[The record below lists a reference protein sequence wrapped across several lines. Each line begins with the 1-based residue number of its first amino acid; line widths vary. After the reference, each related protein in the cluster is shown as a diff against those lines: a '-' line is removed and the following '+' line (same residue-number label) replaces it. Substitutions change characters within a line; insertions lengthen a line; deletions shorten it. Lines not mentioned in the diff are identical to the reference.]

1 MDSTR
6 DDVHTPS
13 KRHKGYN
20 GFPTPTDGH
29 EQQPPQSSPSPSPG
43 QAQAQYS
50 AQQAYASPQ
59 QAYGAPQQFTS
70 PQQPYASPH
79 QPFNTPVTAS
89 HAVGP
94 VSGNNG
100 IGGSPL
106 TTAMAPPSAPS
117 VALELTHGGSQPVSA
132 ASTPVRA
139 HFADASQ
146 STPVRAHQPHS
157 PSPASAAAHASAVT
171 VVQASPLT
179 VAPSP
184 SPSPATGT
192 PGAVAASPG
201 GVGASL
207 GGVGP
212 SPGGVAASPGV
223 AGSMHDPP
231 CAACKSLRRK
241 CTRECIFL
249 PYFPRDDPEKFARVH
264 KVFGAS
270 NVSKMLQELPLHQ
283 REDAVASLDSTSPR
297 LPAVPFVFDQ
307 KGNVDEKQIGK
318 LADYAAGNPDRIPK
332 IVAKLEERAIRE
344 LRAERFN
351 SLPAVARSY
360 SKLLSSCQSSLALL
374 AWSVLSVVQKLL
386 QSKRVDVRV
395 LGCDLLAD
403 FVDCQSD
410 AAYAAPIQKLCPTL
424 VAMAHEAGSQ
434 EDSRAARSSALRA
447 IAAVILFVSYFS
459 QPCDCLD
466 QLLAAVLDNYKPHA
480 AGAGDEGAAA
490 AEKVRERTHEALKKL
505 TLQQQQQQ
513 QGGGGKEKEE
523 LHQERKLVT
532 PLPSKQ
538 ELQHPEVAALVAVW
552 ALAHMFAAA
561 VPLSSQ
567 QVLAH
572 LLLYLSNGSHWADFE
587 APQNH
592 WVAPLIQELQHPEV
606 AALVAVWALAHMFAA
621 AVSLSSQQVLAHLLL
636 YLSNGSHWAAP
647 ASQGDAAAAAAAAA
661 GAGAEA
667 GAAGRGGVAG
677 QLLEDICL
685 ALRFLATRSPSPT
698 KEERRLLLA
707 LLAAVIRHADSSPAL
722 RSPRMRH
729 DALAVAGGLQMAHL
743 LLADGG
749 KETGGQ
755 GAGGGPGIGE
765 EKREISAGGAG
776 GAVSMRGGPEA
787 ASEVQAVGDLLRI
800 LKRSIVE
807 EKQGGGM
814 DDNII
819 GEGQVGGG
827 VSFRRRQGEQPAL
840 QEQALKLL
848 VLVTSLHAGS
858 PKDRA
863 ALLLDDTAVFLE
875 SLPSDPWGSWATL
888 VAAEAAAAVVVLPVA
903 VAVERNEGEEGGE
916 GDEGEEGNRKGS
928 GTLGSFPDAALLS
941 ILRAFLHPHSET
953 RDAAHHLLQ
962 LLLRGPAAF
971 PPNDRDCYGLVI
983 AASAVTTSASAAHPL
998 ASIEDIKRPPLSPSP
1013 SQLPLLLSALWL
1025 QAAMPS
1031 TAPKSLCALSST
1043 FHALLPCLSAPPPPP
1058 SSPASPSSQSLS
1070 SSLLQSFQLALSLR
1084 RKALSLPSVAAQG
1097 ADGRGGGGAGAE
1109 VEEEGGGGGGEA
1121 EWTIGPVDR
1130 RSVFTVATAMLAGLA
1145 GSLGMEEV
1153 AAFVLSE
1160 EASSAALANPFHVIN
1175 PDGTLSERRPPTSQ
1189 SAFGSPADSERAAAE
1204 LAGASSKE
1212 EEVQVQLGE
1221 KIAAAVV
1228 AAFPGHSV
1236 EPALLLAPFHPSDSL
1251 ALTPAADML
1260 AAVAADSAAPILPS
1274 FEDLPAAIPDEE
1286 LFRAS
1291 SVPDLARP
1299 GQGSNDGSNR
1309 GSDNAGA
1316 ALADDK
1322 AGASDGK
1329 KTSGK
1334 KRRADPANEG
1344 DPRVGADICT
1354 VATAVS
1360 TAGGAASAGE
1370 GKKKR
1375 ARKARGEGSEA
1386 GAHKEEGGEKGKL
1399 TDERDEAE
1407 EDGGEQGE
1415 AEQQGEMSSAAAED
1429 KLVAGAEDAELG
1441 EDAEE
1446 EEAEEGEVPQDD
1458 NDAHGFVEADAELSP
1473 RELLP
1478 QLDAEAASQRRI
1490 KAHKLVAEAAA
1501 AAARSA
1507 TQGKER
1513 GSGSGG
1519 GTAAAAAAAEW
1530 FQAQVVANC
1539 GRSMSSV
1546 ERERVIP
1553 ASSIAIYNIHSPS
1566 SPQQPAPS
1574 TTTQAPGAQPGGRG
1588 PGGGQAGGRGA
1599 GGRGAGRGG
1608 KAGSESAAAHVG
1620 PSLVDHLKRS
1630 LGATWRSLLLPPG
1643 DKQETDKDQKKGQGR
1658 KPKGQNQQQGQ
1669 QGQQGG
1675 KEEEGDA
1682 EWEAGSPV
1690 VLIVSA
1696 SAVRCVDLL
1705 RACKGVGRGCRVAK
1719 LFAKHLKVEEQV
1731 EMLKGPVHIAAG
1743 TPNRL
1748 LKLLSSGA
1756 LRLACLRVV
1765 VLDMLPSPKAFTLLS
1780 MPDVRVEFWELYLK
1794 HLHESVLSESAV
1806 LALHGWTGDTSPPKA
1821 GGGKKL
1827 PGEQMKG
1834 KKRAAAGARRE
1845 EGEEEGE
1852 GGGGGGAEDA
1862 GDTSGGEEGL
1872 QKKQKKR
1879 KASKATAGAEMSG
1892 AVEEGAGGA
1901 ARGPAGDERKGK
1913 GRREGGRGRR
1923 GGGGGRGGGRRGGV
1937 GGGGLV
1943 RGFGGR
1949 GSGARGGGGRG
1960 GRGRG
1965 GGGRGGRGRGGGG
1978 KRSGD

>member
-20 GFPTPTDGH
+20 GFPSPTEGH

-50 AQQAYASPQ
+50 VQQAYASPQ
-59 QAYGAPQQFTS
+59 QTYGAPQQYTS

-106 TTAMAPPSAPS
+106 TTAMAPPNAPS

-139 HFADASQ
+139 HFVDASQ

-201 GVGASL
+201 GVGASP
-207 GGVGP
+207 GGVAP

-270 NVSKMLQELPLHQ
+270 NVSKMLQVSPTGCPHPLPWSHGLSRPTFILPLT
-283 REDAVASLDSTSPR
+283 LPY
-297 LPAVPFVFDQ
+297 PAV
-307 KGNVDEKQIGK
+307 GGSIGK

-344 LRAERFN
+344 LRAER
-351 SLPAVARSY
+351 
-360 SKLLSSCQSSLALL
+360 ALL

-395 LGCDLLAD
+395 LGSDLLAD

-410 AAYAAPIQKLCPTL
+410 AAYAASIQKLCPTL

-447 IAAVILFVSYFS
+447 IAAVVSRLCTTTRMSCIVFFLRFTSCHAPHIMCLLLHVVCNLSCPMPCLASLPVTLLPVPLPSTPPPPSHIMQILFVSYFS

-466 QLLAAVLDNYKPHA
+466 QVTSHHPPSCPFALPLFVYAPLSLSVPLVPSSQSCALTKYPSANFPPSPSPSLPPLRFCPPVTVSLHLLAAVLDNYKPHAAAGAGLVALLAAVLDNYKPHA

-490 AEKVRERTHEALKKL
+490 ADKVRERTHEALKKL
-505 TLQQQQQQ
+505 ALQQQQQ
-513 QGGGGKEKEE
+513 QGGGGKEKEG

-532 PLPSKQ
+532 PLPSK
-538 ELQHPEVAALVAVW
+538 
-552 ALAHMFAAA
+552 
-561 VPLSSQ
+561 
-567 QVLAH
+567 
-572 LLLYLSNGSHWADFE
+572 
-587 APQNH
+587 
-592 WVAPLIQELQHPEV
+592 QELQHPEV

-647 ASQGDAAAAAAAAA
+647 ASQGDAAAA
-661 GAGAEA
+661 GAA

-707 LLAAVIRHADSSPAL
+707 LLAAVIRDADSSPAL

-729 DALAVAGGLQMAHL
+729 DALAVAGGLQLAHL

-749 KETGGQ
+749 KWAEGGKETGGE

-765 EKREISAGGAG
+765 EKREIGAGGAG

-848 VLVTSLHAGS
+848 KETGRAACSAGTGAEAAGDIVACECFLVNPYVQPPLSPLNQSFSNPCTPRHSHHSLSLPFTPLHSSASLFPPVTSPGGQSQRLRSSSAVRHSSAGS
-858 PKDRA
+858 PRDRA

-903 VAVERNEGEEGGE
+903 VAVERNEGEEGDE
-916 GDEGEEGNRKGS
+916 GDEGEEGKRKGC

-971 PPNDRDCYGLVI
+971 SANDRDCYGLVI
-983 AASAVTTSASAAHPL
+983 AASAVSTTTPPASAPAAHPL
-998 ASIEDIKRPPLSPSP
+998 APIEDIKRPPLSPSP

-1043 FHALLPCLSAPPPPP
+1043 FHALLPCLSTKPP
-1058 SSPASPSSQSLS
+1058 SSSSASPSSQSLS

-1097 ADGRGGGGAGAE
+1097 AAGRGAGGAGAE
-1109 VEEEGGGGGGEA
+1109 VEEEGGGGGGGEA
-1121 EWTIGPVDR
+1121 EWVIGPVDR

-1160 EASSAALANPFHVIN
+1160 EASSAALSNPFHVIN
-1175 PDGTLSERRPPTSQ
+1175 PDSTLSERRPPTSQ

-1204 LAGASSKE
+1204 LAGASSRE

-1228 AAFPGHSV
+1228 ASFPGHSV
-1236 EPALLLAPFHPSDSL
+1236 EPASLLSPATETAHLSSL
-1251 ALTPAADML
+1251 RL
-1260 AAVAADSAAPILPS
+1260 
-1274 FEDLPAAIPDEE
+1274 
-1286 LFRAS
+1286 RAS
-1291 SVPDLARP
+1291 NMAV
-1299 GQGSNDGSNR
+1299 DGE
-1309 GSDNAGA
+1309 
-1316 ALADDK
+1316 K
-1322 AGASDGK
+1322 DGK
-1329 KTSGK
+1329 KSSGK

-1344 DPRVGADICT
+1344 DPRVGADIGT

-1360 TAGGAASAGE
+1360 TAGYAASAGE

-1375 ARKARGEGSEA
+1375 ARKARGERSGRA
-1386 GAHKEEGGEKGKL
+1386 TLEEGGGEKGRL
-1399 TDERDEAE
+1399 ADGRDEAE
-1407 EDGGEQGE
+1407 ENEGEQGE
-1415 AEQQGEMSSAAAED
+1415 AEQQGEAAGAAAED
-1429 KLVAGAEDAELG
+1429 RLIAGAEDAELG

-1458 NDAHGFVEADAELSP
+1458 NDAQGFAEADAELFP

-1478 QLDAEAASQRRI
+1478 QLDAEAASQKRI
-1490 KAHKLVAEAAA
+1490 KARKLVAEAAA

-1507 TQGKER
+1507 AQGKER

-1519 GTAAAAAAAEW
+1519 GTVAAAAAAAAAAEW

-1553 ASSIAIYNIHSPS
+1553 GFKFCQQFHSSNPLPLPRPSPPLSRCSLVSCDLQHPPTLLAAERLAPLVLPHSFSFAPLTPPCLPSPLPASPPASSVAIYNIHSPS
-1566 SPQQPAPS
+1566 SQQQPAPS
-1574 TTTQAPGAQPGGRG
+1574 TTSQAPGAQPGGGR
-1588 PGGGQAGGRGA
+1588 AGGRGA
-1599 GGRGAGRGG
+1599 GGRGAGRGAKG
-1608 KAGSESAAAHVG
+1608 GSESAAAHVG
-1620 PSLVDHLKRS
+1620 PTLADHLKRT

-1643 DKQETDKDQKKGQGR
+1643 DKQETDKDQQKGQGR
-1658 KPKGQNQQQGQ
+1658 KAKGQNQQQGQ
-1669 QGQQGG
+1669 RQQQGQQGG
-1675 KEEEGDA
+1675 EGEEG
-1682 EWEAGSPV
+1682 EQWEAGSPV

-1731 EMLKGPVHIAAG
+1731 EMLKGPVHVAAG
-1743 TPNRL
+1743 TPNR
-1748 LKLLSSGA
+1748 G
-1756 LRLACLRVV
+1756 R
-1765 VLDMLPSPKAFTLLS
+1765 
-1780 MPDVRVEFWELYLK
+1780 
-1794 HLHESVLSESAV
+1794 
-1806 LALHGWTGDTSPPKA
+1806 
-1821 GGGKKL
+1821 
-1827 PGEQMKG
+1827 
-1834 KKRAAAGARRE
+1834 
-1845 EGEEEGE
+1845 
-1852 GGGGGGAEDA
+1852 
-1862 GDTSGGEEGL
+1862 
-1872 QKKQKKR
+1872 
-1879 KASKATAGAEMSG
+1879 
-1892 AVEEGAGGA
+1892 GAG
-1901 ARGPAGDERKGK
+1901 
-1913 GRREGGRGRR
+1913 
-1923 GGGGGRGGGRRGGV
+1923 
-1937 GGGGLV
+1937 
-1943 RGFGGR
+1943 
-1949 GSGARGGGGRG
+1949 
-1960 GRGRG
+1960 GRG
-1965 GGGRGGRGRGGGG
+1965 GGGRGGRGRGGGAR
-1978 KRSGD
+1978 RSAD